1 MNILDGSPEQMRKL
15 IKYPAVVDFRVIIK
29 NGVDDA
35 VAQVQNAINA
45 IEKDGAMALKGSP
58 RPSRTGKYLSYTQ
71 EARVTSYENLHAIY
85 NKVGALDCVM
95 HIL

>member
-1 MNILDGSPEQMRKL
+1 MNILEGTPEQMRKL

-29 NGVDDA
+29 NGIDDA
-35 VAQVQNAINA
+35 LEQVRDAINA
-45 IEKDGAMALKGSP
+45 VEHDGAMPLQGAP

-71 EARVTSYENLHAIY
+71 SARVTSYENLHAIY
-85 NKVGALDCVM
+85 NKVGALACVM